1 MSRNLHRLAIA
12 LALLPILGL
21 GLLTVTHGQFL
32 GFGGGERTLERVEED
47 IAGRFKSIAHVK
59 PDELADRLKAAP
71 RLVLFDVRETD
82 EYAVSRLPGAIRVD
96 PGISAAEFLRQ
107 HRAALA
113 GKEVVF
119 YCSVGE
125 RSSRLADAVKAQALA
140 AGARTIA
147 NLRGGIFAW
156 HNQSRPL
163 ADGKGETRYVHPFD
177 GNWGK
182 LVRQRELTR
191 MTPIP

>member
-1 MSRNLHRLAIA
+1 MSRRLFRFSVV
-12 LALLPILGL
+12 LALLPIIGL
-21 GLLTVTHGQFL
+21 GLLTISHGQFL
-32 GFGGGERTLERVEED
+32 GFGGGERTLERVEAD
-47 IAGRFKSIAHVK
+47 IAGRFKSVAHLT
-59 PDELADRLKAAP
+59 PEELTSRLAAGSH
-71 RLVLFDVRETD
+71 LLLFDVREAD
-82 EYAVSRLPGAIRVD
+82 EYAVSRLSGAIRVD
-96 PGISAAEFLRQ
+96 PGISRAEFLRQ

-125 RSSRLADAVKAQALA
+125 RSSRLADAVKADALA
-140 AGARTIA
+140 AGARAIA

-163 ADGKGETRYVHPFD
+163 ADGKGQTRFVHPFD

-191 MTPIP
+191 MSPVP